1 MGLEYL
7 YKDGE
12 KACSKGPLKVK
23 LDGTLCGEIRKVKDG
38 FQYFAKGDKK
48 GGGIFNKV
56 SEVQNSLLSI
66 QSRRV
71 KAKTPADD
79 SAEMIKEAKKGI
91 EKMEG
96 ELKRARGIIERA
108 TVLLQASFD
117 MFGKQ
122 RNTVDPI
129 NLLIQVVNYD
139 GLDCDGHT
147 LYEDLGGFLE
157 G

>member
-1 MGLEYL
+1 
-7 YKDGE
+7 
-12 KACSKGPLKVK
+12 
-23 LDGTLCGEIRKVKDG
+23 
-38 FQYFAKGDKK
+38 
-48 GGGIFNKV
+48 
-56 SEVQNSLLSI
+56 
-66 QSRRV
+66 
-71 KAKTPADD
+71 
-79 SAEMIKEAKKGI
+79 
-91 EKMEG
+91 MEG